1 MFDSVTIWKD
11 LSGNNH
17 DAVSSGDSRPQYVES
32 GPGGQPSIYFEDR
45 QKSMSFNNIPVME
58 YPYTLFMVV
67 MLDKPTTN
75 SIIFNFNSANIGF
88 RDNGNQFS
96 VAMKPNP
103 AKRPFRLDG
112 FKFSDTEVTNIL
124 TVEFKDSSSSVD
136 FKVNGNIMTEASTT
150 TNIWT
155 ESLNDIA
162 RMVNGYVSEV
172 VIYDRILTPEEYI
185 SVYGYLES
193 KYVISND

>member
-32 GPGGQPSIYFEDR
+32 GPGGQPSIYFEDL
-45 QKSMSFNNIPVME
+45 QKSMVFNNIPLME

-67 MLDKPTTN
+67 MMDKPTTN
-75 SIIFNFNSANIGF
+75 ARIFNFNSAVIGF
-88 RDNGNQFS
+88 RDNGKQIS
-96 VAMKPNP
+96 VTMNPNP
-103 AKRPFRLDG
+103 TKRPFTLDG
-112 FKFSDTEVTNIL
+112 FEFSDTEVTNIL
-124 TVEFKDSSSSVD
+124 SVEYKDSSDSVD
-136 FKVNGNIMTEASTT
+136 FKVNGIEMTEATT
-150 TNIWT
+150 SVFGWIA
-155 ESLNDIA
+155 SSSDIKD
-162 RMVNGYVSEV
+162 MVNGYVSEV
-172 VIYDRILTPEEYI
+172 IIYDRILTPEEYM